1 MIITKLENFIG
12 ESILQASEEL
22 ESLLTNLDDRIS
34 KVLLSLIGKDVKTNY
49 NFLNLSDE
57 AGKFTFTSDS
67 QALRKLSKG
76 VTEKE
81 IFSTGS
87 KSYVGRIVHSI
98 LEDNGIEHTMQEIE
112 IFTNKFKAAV
122 ELERFRDR
130 IKVVSGDDI
139 AFWYS
144 EDNYNEKTRKG
155 MGQLG
160 KSCMRSSRISNYFK
174 IYTMNP
180 DTVRMVIILDDAKK
194 LSARAL
200 LWNYSNKFYLDRIYF
215 TEDSEQELMK
225 KWLEKY
231 YLLRPIDKLSLSD
244 DVVIENS
251 ENPDGTFNKYPY
263 MDTFK
268 FYNPQKKTLR
278 VMDPS
283 NRSGW
288 IHVSD
293 TGGGFEYLDRSWCEN
308 EQEWYPEE
316 ECVYSQHDDIYIHRD
331 NAVYSEYYSD
341 YLYRPDAV
349 FSQAQD
355 SWIKE
360 GNSITFYTDLNQN
373 GKDIV
378 DIDEIASICFPKL
391 IEVKKTYKIEWFSQ
405 KLLDSGETSRTIADD
420 YYDLL
425 VKYFS
430 PDDVEIKSGGENRYT
445 LSTHEYPYFLIV
457 EKKIRRASFSYP
469 SLEKFFWEKF
479 KLMIKHHLQNYWF
492 QTSLKRYWKEIK
504 AKKNI
509 QVEW

>member
-12 ESILQASEEL
+12 ESILQASSEL
-22 ESLLTNLDDRIS
+22 KSLLTNLDDRIS

-67 QALRKLSKG
+67 QASRKLSKG
-76 VTEKE
+76 VTEEE

-122 ELERFRDR
+122 ELGRFRDR

-144 EDNYNEKTRKG
+144 ENNYNEKTRKG

-160 KSCMRSSRISNYFK
+160 KSCMRSSRISKFFK

-180 DTVRMVIILDDAKK
+180 DTVRMVIILDDAEK

-200 LWNYSNKFYLDRIYF
+200 LWNYSGKFYLDRIYF

-225 KWLEKY
+225 KWIEKY
-231 YLLRPIDKLSLSD
+231 YLLRPLDKLSLSD
-244 DVVIENS
+244 DVVIKNT

-268 FYNPQKKTLR
+268 FYNPEKKTLR
-278 VMDPS
+278 VLEPS
-283 NRSGW
+283 NKSGW
-288 IHVSD
+288 IQISD
-293 TGGGFEYLDRSWCEN
+293 TGGGFDYLDRTWCEI
-308 EQEWYPEE
+308 EAEWYPEE
-316 ECVYSQHDDIYIHRD
+316 ECVYSQNDDIYIHRD

-341 YLYRPDAV
+341 YLYRSDAV
-349 FSQAQD
+349 FSKTQN

-360 GNSITFYTDLNQN
+360 GSSLTFYTDAERKT
-373 GKDIV
+373 KDV
-378 DIDEIASICFPKL
+378 IDDDEVIENCFPTLVESGKGF
-391 IEVKKTYKIEWFSQ
+391 EVEWFSK
-405 KLLDSGETSRTIADD
+405 KLLDSGQIKRTLTDD
-420 YYDLL
+420 CFDLL
-425 VKYFS
+425 MKYFS
-430 PDDVEIKSGGENRYT
+430 PDDVEIKSEGKNRYT
-445 LSTHEYPYFLIV
+445 LSTREYPNFLEVQKVI
-457 EKKIRRASFSYP
+457 KNAIFSGP
-469 SLEKFFWEKF
+469 RLQKFFWEKF
-479 KLMIKHHLQNYWF
+479 KLAVAYHHQKYWF
-492 QTSLKRYWKEIK
+492 EQSLKRYWEEIK

>member
-12 ESILQASEEL
+12 ESILQASDEL
-22 ESLLTNLDDRIS
+22 KSLLTNLDDRIS
-34 KVLLSLIGKDVKTNY
+34 GVLLTLIGKDVKTNY

-67 QALRKLSKG
+67 QASRELSKG

-122 ELERFRDR
+122 ELERIRDR

-144 EDNYNEKTRKG
+144 ENNYGEKTRKG

-160 KSCMRSSRISNYFK
+160 KSCMRSSRISDFFK

-180 DTVRMVIILDDAKK
+180 DTIRMCIILDDEGK

-225 KWLEKY
+225 KWLEKN
-231 YLLRPIDKLSLSD
+231 YLLRPLDKLSLSD
-244 DVVIENS
+244 DVTIENT

-268 FYNPQKKTLR
+268 FYNPEKKTLR
-278 VMDPS
+278 VLEPS
-283 NRSGW
+283 NKSGW
-288 IHVSD
+288 ITISD
-293 TGGGFEYLDRSWCEN
+293 TGGGFEYLDRIWCEN
-308 EQEWYPEE
+308 EQEWYPED
-316 ECVYSQHDDIYIHRD
+316 ECVYSQYDDIYIHRD
-331 NAVYSEYYSD
+331 NAVYSKYYSD

-349 FSQAQD
+349 FSETQN
-355 SWIKE
+355 SWLRE
-360 GNSITFYTDLNQN
+360 GNSITFYTDFNQN
-373 GKDIV
+373 GKDVV
-378 DIDEIASICFPKL
+378 DPNEIMGICFPKL
-391 IEVKKTYKIEWFSQ
+391 IKVKKTYKLVWFSD
-405 KLLDSGETSRTIADD
+405 KLLDSGENSRTLVDD

-425 VKYFS
+425 VKYFP
-430 PDDVEIKSGGENRYT
+430 PDYVEIKSEGENRYT
-445 LSTHEYPYFLIV
+445 LSSREYPNFLVV
-457 EKKIRRASFSYP
+457 EKKLLRANFSYP
-469 SLEKFFWEKF
+469 TLQKFFWEKF
-479 KLMIKHHLQNYWF
+479 KLIFDYHLEKYWVD
-492 QTSLKRYWKEIK
+492 QAIKRYWEEIK